1 MVFVVENRGEKI
13 KVHAEYTN
21 SCCILHPM
29 IDEEIAGEAKIFIS
43 QEKNLTTLLS
53 IERYPQFKKHGVAK
67 AMLDVME
74 YMSFEK
80 DVYHIG
86 GLFAPSENPDDVRK
100 FYRRNGYE
108 VFEDEYSQYI
118 RDKEDNVKDE
128 RISKVL
134 THEIENVKEITQTL
148 ERSK

>member
-21 SCCILHPM
+21 SCCILHP
-29 IDEEIAGEAKIFIS
+29 IIAGAIAGEAKFVIS
-43 QEKNLTTLLS
+43 QEENLTTLLS

-86 GLFAPSENPDDVRK
+86 GLFAPSEDRTDVEK
-100 FYRRNGYE
+100 FYRRNGYD
-108 VFEDEYSQYI
+108 VYIDEYE
-118 RDKEDNVKDE
+118 RMFMDGNKCTE